1 MRLSIVVPAL
11 DEGAT
16 IGATLAGLQALRGRG
31 DEVIVVDGGSADAT
45 MAVARPLADRVL
57 TAPRGR
63 ALQMNAG
70 AAAASGEIL
79 VFLHAD
85 TILTPVAAN
94 AMRAALTRG
103 RWQWG
108 RFNVRIDAGGGSRG
122 DAVALRVVAAA
133 MNLRSC
139 ITGIATG
146 DQAIFVTRAAFA
158 RTGGFPVQPLME
170 DITLSGVLNRVAG
183 RPFCCDHPVTTSGR
197 RWRQHGVVRTITRM
211 WWLRLRYWR
220 GDTPERL
227 ARDYPAHRVRPCVVQ
242 VFAKAP
248 VAGKVKT
255 RLAPAIGIDQAA
267 EVHAQMVERTL
278 QVAVAARNAGAIDAI
293 ELWCDP
299 DTSHPAFQA
308 WSTIYGVALCSQ
320 RGADLGARMEHA
332 LAQALAAGQHA
343 ILVGTDCPV
352 LATAHLA
359 QARRALQAHDAVFM
373 PTEDGGYALVG
384 LARSLPIFHQVPWS
398 TMAVMAVTR
407 ARLATAAAH
416 WHELETVWDLDRP
429 EDLARWRAG
438 ASPAST
444 AS

>member
-31 DEVIVVDGGSADAT
+31 DEIIVVDGGSADAT

-57 TAPRGR
+57 IAPRGR

-70 AAAASGEIL
+70 AAAACGEIL

-85 TILTPVAAN
+85 TLLTPVAAD
-94 AMRAALTRG
+94 AMRATMARG

-108 RFNVRIDAGGGSRG
+108 RFDVRIDAGGGSRS

-133 MNLRSC
+133 MNLRSR
-139 ITGIATG
+139 ISGIATG
-146 DQAIFVTRAAFA
+146 DQAIFVTPAAFA
-158 RTGGFPVQPLME
+158 RAGGFPVQPLME
-170 DITLSGVLNRVAG
+170 DIALSDALKRVAG
-183 RPFCCDHPVTTSGR
+183 RPLCCGHAVTTSGR
-197 RWRQHGVVRTITRM
+197 RWRQHGVLRTITRM

-227 ARDYPAHRVRPCVVQ
+227 ARDYPTQQVRPCVLQ

-255 RLAPAIGIDQAA
+255 RLASAIGIDQAA
-267 EVHAQMVERTL
+267 EVHAEMVERTL
-278 QVAVAARNAGAIDAI
+278 RVAVAARDAGAIDAI

-299 DTSHPAFQA
+299 DTDHPAFQA
-308 WSTIYGVALCSQ
+308 WSATWGASLCNQ
-320 RGADLGARMEHA
+320 RGADLGIRMEHA
-332 LAQALAAGQHA
+332 LAQALAAGRHG

-352 LATAHLA
+352 LEVAHIA
-359 QARRALQAHDAVFM
+359 SARRALQAHDAVLM

-384 LARSLPIFHQVPWS
+384 LSRSIPIFHQVPWS
-398 TMAVMAVTR
+398 TAAVMVTTR
-407 ARLATAAAH
+407 TRLATAAAC
-416 WHELETVWDLDRP
+416 WKELETVWDLDRP
-429 EDLARWRAG
+429 EDLARWRASASS
-438 ASPAST
+438 ASPV
-444 AS
+444 